1 MPAGEANSAGG
12 NVAPSRGVT
21 TQLPVPSRFEFAT
34 AQRIVFGP
42 GTRAELP
49 ALAAGF
55 GRRVFLVCGAN
66 PDRHAVLL
74 AALRAAVENVEVFP
88 VPGEPTVALAEAGVR
103 RLCAAGCT
111 VVVAIG
117 GGSVIDAGK
126 AIAALAANP
135 GEALDY
141 LEIVGRGRPLTAVPL
156 PFIAVPT
163 TAGTGAEATRNA
175 VLSVPES
182 RVKVSLR
189 SAAMLPRV
197 ALVDPE
203 LALGLPAAVTAT
215 TGMDA
220 LTQLIESYLSCRENP
235 MTDSFCRDGIGRVA
249 RALPRAFAEPGD
261 LAARSDLSLGALYS
275 GMALANSGLG
285 AVHGFAGPIGG
296 SFAAPHG
303 AVCAALLAPV
313 LRANLAALLTRA
325 PEHPAQ
331 VRLAEVACWMT
342 GDAAATAEDA
352 ARFCAELSRRLA
364 IPGLGAWGVR
374 GADVPALV
382 GKAAAASSMKGNP
395 LPLTPAEL
403 AAALEA
409 AL

>member
-12 NVAPSRGVT
+12 HVAPSRGVA

-34 AQRIVFGP
+34 TQRIVFGL

-103 RLCAAGCT
+103 QLRAAGST

-117 GGSVIDAGK
+117 GGSAIDAGK

-141 LEIVGRGRPLTAVPL
+141 LEIVGQGRPLTAVPL
-156 PFIAVPT
+156 PFIVVPT

-197 ALVDPE
+197 ALIDPE
-203 LALGLPAAVTAT
+203 LALGLPAAVTAA

-220 LTQLIESYLSCRENP
+220 LTQLIESYLSCRANP
-235 MTDSFCRDGIGRVA
+235 MTDALCRDGIGRVA

-261 LAARSDLSLGALYS
+261 LASRSDLSLGALYS
-275 GMALANSGLG
+275 GMALANAGLG

-296 SFAAPHG
+296 AFDAPHG

-313 LRANLAALLTRA
+313 LRANLAALRTRA
-325 PEHPAQ
+325 PEHPTL

-342 GDAAATAEDA
+342 GDTAATAEDA

-364 IPGLGAWGVR
+364 IPGLSAWGVR

-382 GKAAAASSMKGNP
+382 GKAAVASSMKGNP